1 MPYLRHSELQRFLEH
16 LAAGRLPCL
25 TEVGAVAIAEREST
39 REEDRAR
46 IAALER
52 WVDALTALVE
62 SMVEQHHKQARQE
75 EEEGQG

>member
-1 MPYLRHSELQRFLEH
+1 M
-16 LAAGRLPCL
+16 
-25 TEVGAVAIAEREST
+25 AIAEREST

-52 WVDALTALVE
+52 RVDALTALVE
-62 SMVEQHHKQARQE
+62 SLVEQQHKQARQE